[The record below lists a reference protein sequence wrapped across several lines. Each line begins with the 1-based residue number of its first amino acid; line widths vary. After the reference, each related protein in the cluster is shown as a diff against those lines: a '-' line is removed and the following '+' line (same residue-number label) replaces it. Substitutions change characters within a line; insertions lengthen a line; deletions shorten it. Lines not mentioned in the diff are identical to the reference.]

1 MADEQWGA
9 AMRLLWGPQPPAKP
23 ARGPKRG
30 LTLEG
35 IALAG
40 VGIADAEGLA
50 AVSMQRVAGELAV
63 TKMALYR
70 YVPGKAELVA
80 LMVEAALPVPGAG
93 SVEGGGWRERLG
105 VWARELYAGFRR
117 HPWLLEATVGVR
129 VMGPRELGWME
140 RALAALDGCGLSGA
154 EAMDA
159 VVLVAG
165 HVRGIAEQERAVG
178 RPVGGG
184 GDAGVG
190 AGAEADE
197 GRGAGRGAGRGGGPD
212 AQLAVM
218 LGEVMRVRGEEFPA
232 LGAVLASAAEQGG
245 YDQALEFGLERIL
258 DGLGLLVARRVGGEG
273 GR

>member
-1 MADEQWGA
+1 MTDEQRDAGVGA
-9 AMRLLWGPQPPAKP
+9 AAVRLLWGPPPAPP

-40 VGIADAEGLA
+40 VGIADAEGLG

-80 LMVEAALPVPGAG
+80 LMVEAAMPVPEPALPVPEPAVVGA
-93 SVEGGGWRERLG
+93 EPRGGWRERIG

-154 EAMDA
+154 EAMDV
-159 VVLVAG
+159 VVLVSG
-165 HVRGIAEQERAVG
+165 HVRGIAEQERAAG
-178 RPVGGG
+178 GFGGG
-184 GDAGVG
+184 A
-190 AGAEADE
+190 AEA
-197 GRGAGRGAGRGGGPD
+197 GPD

-218 LGEVMRVRGEEFPA
+218 LGEVMRVHGERFPA
-232 LGAVLASAAEQGG
+232 LGAALASVAEHGG
-245 YDQALEFGLERIL
+245 QDQALEFGLERIL
-258 DGLGLLVARRVGGEG
+258 DGVGLLVSRRGGG
-273 GR
+273 G

>member
-9 AMRLLWGPQPPAKP
+9 AVRLLWGPEPSAKP

-30 LTLEG
+30 LTLEAIARTG
-35 IALAG
+35 I
-40 VGIADAEGLA
+40 GIADAEGLG
-50 AVSMQRVAGELAV
+50 AVSMQRVAGELGV

-80 LMVEAALPVPGAG
+80 LMVEGALPVPAVSVAVGGA
-93 SVEGGGWRERLG
+93 WRERLG
-105 VWARELYAGFRR
+105 EWARELYAGFRR

-140 RALAALDGCGLSGA
+140 RALSALDGCGLSGA

-165 HVRGIAEQERAVG
+165 HVRGIAEQERAAG
-178 RPVGGG
+178 GPQGGG
-184 GDAGVG
+184 A
-190 AGAEADE
+190 
-197 GRGAGRGAGRGGGPD
+197 GPD

-218 LGEVMRVRGEEFPA
+218 LGEVMKLRGEEFPA
-232 LGAVLASAAEQGG
+232 LGAALASVAEHGG
-245 YDQALEFGLERIL
+245 HDGALEFGLERIL
-258 DGLGLLVARRVGGEG
+258 DGLGLLVAGRVGGG
-273 GR
+273 SS

>member
-9 AMRLLWGPQPPAKP
+9 AVRLLWGPEPAAKP

-30 LTLEG
+30 LTLEAIARTG
-35 IALAG
+35 I
-40 VGIADAEGLA
+40 GIADAEGLG
-50 AVSMQRVAGELAV
+50 AVSMQRVAGELGV

-80 LMVEAALPVPGAG
+80 LMVEGALPVPAVPVAV
-93 SVEGGGWRERLG
+93 SVEGGWREQLE

-140 RALAALDGCGLSGA
+140 RALSALDGCGLSGA

-165 HVRGIAEQERAVG
+165 HVRGIAEQERAA
-178 RPVGGG
+178 GG
-184 GDAGVG
+184 A
-190 AGAEADE
+190 
-197 GRGAGRGAGRGGGPD
+197 GPD
-212 AQLAVM
+212 AQLAVV
-218 LGEVMRVRGEEFPA
+218 LGEVMKVRGADFPA
-232 LGAVLASAAEQGG
+232 LGAALASVAEHGG
-245 YDQALEFGLERIL
+245 QDGALEFGLDRIL
-258 DGLGLLVARRVGGEG
+258 DGLGLLVARRAGGG
-273 GR
+273 SS

>member
-1 MADEQWGA
+1 MTNDQWGA
-9 AMRLLWGPQPPAKP
+9 AVRLLWGPPAKP

-40 VGIADAEGLA
+40 IGIADAEGLG

-80 LMVEAALPVPGAG
+80 LMVESAMPVPVSVSVSAALGQGAKAGAG
-93 SVEGGGWRERLG
+93 SAGGGWRERLEA
-105 VWARELYAGFRR
+105 WARELLGGFRR
-117 HPWLLEATVGVR
+117 HPWMLEATVGVR

-159 VVLVAG
+159 VVLLAG
-165 HVRGIAEQERAVG
+165 HVRGIAEQERA
-178 RPVGGG
+178 
-184 GDAGVG
+184 AG
-190 AGAEADE
+190 AGE
-197 GRGAGRGAGRGGGPD
+197 GPD

-218 LGEVMRVRGEEFPA
+218 LGEVMRTHGAEFPA
-232 LGAVLASAAEQGG
+232 LGAALASAAEHGG
-245 YDQALEFGLERIL
+245 RDQALEFGLERIL
-258 DGLGLLVARRVGGEG
+258 DGLGLLVARRTGGA
-273 GR
+273 

>member
-1 MADEQWGA
+1 MADEQRDAGADVGA
-9 AMRLLWGPQPPAKP
+9 AVRLLWGPPPAPP
-23 ARGPKRG
+23 ARGPRRG

-40 VGIADAEGLA
+40 VGIADAEGLG

-80 LMVEAALPVPGAG
+80 LMVEAAMPEPEPEPGPGPGQGPGPVALGAESAAPAG
-93 SVEGGGWRERLG
+93 VGWRERLE

-140 RALAALDGCGLSGA
+140 RALAALEGCGLSGA

-159 VVLVAG
+159 VVLVSG
-165 HVRGIAEQERAVG
+165 HVRGIAEQERAA
-178 RPVGGG
+178 
-184 GDAGVG
+184 AGS
-190 AGAEADE
+190 AGA
-197 GRGAGRGAGRGGGPD
+197 GPD
-212 AQLAVM
+212 AQLAAM
-218 LGEVMRVRGEEFPA
+218 LGEVMRVHGERFPA
-232 LGAVLASAAEQGG
+232 LGAALASVAEHGG
-245 YDQALEFGLERIL
+245 QDQALEFGLERIM
-258 DGLGLLVARRVGGEG
+258 DGLGLLVSRRAGAEA
-273 GR
+273 GRR

>member
-1 MADEQWGA
+1 MTNEQWGA
-9 AMRLLWGPQPPAKP
+9 AVRLLWGPPAKP

-40 VGIADAEGLA
+40 IGIADAEGLG

-80 LMVEAALPVPGAG
+80 LMVEGAMPVPVPAAPGVGAG
-93 SVEGGGWRERLG
+93 AYAGAEPGGGWRERLEA
-105 VWARELYAGFRR
+105 WARELLGGFRR
-117 HPWLLEATVGVR
+117 HPWMLEATVGVR

-159 VVLVAG
+159 VVLLAG
-165 HVRGIAEQERAVG
+165 HVRGIAEQERAAG
-178 RPVGGG
+178 AGAGG
-184 GDAGVG
+184 GVG
-190 AGAEADE
+190 AGAGE
-197 GRGAGRGAGRGGGPD
+197 GEGPD

-218 LGEVMRVRGEEFPA
+218 LGEVMRTHGAEFPA
-232 LGAVLASAAEQGG
+232 LGAALASAAEHGG
-245 YDQALEFGLERIL
+245 RDQALEFGLERIL
-258 DGLGLLVARRVGGEG
+258 DGLGLLVARRAGGA
-273 GR
+273 